1 MRDGRS
7 GEGAVGKRGG
17 PGKNPARAGGGA
29 SGGTGGGDGGPW
41 RSRAV
46 RRAAAHTARRAA
58 RRLPAV
64 LIAGGVLFDLG
75 APTHYSSAP
84 FLSAAPLVAAP
95 LHTLRA
101 TVAAALAAVAVAVG
115 LALYHRPSGT
125 GEALSEIATIAT
137 IGTVALVALGI
148 NRIARRSDQQL
159 ASARGIAEAAQ
170 RAVLPAPPSR
180 IGGLRVAARYVAAQ
194 ADARI
199 GGDLYAVQDTPH
211 GVRVIVG
218 DVRGKGLGA
227 VEAVAVVIGAFREA
241 AEQEP
246 TLEGLAGR
254 LERALQ
260 REGRRRGNL
269 DQYEGF
275 TTAVLVE
282 LPPGKPV
289 LRLLNRGH
297 PPPLLLHA
305 DGRVGVADPAV
316 PALPLGLGEL
326 GVWPDRAEEREFPAG
341 ATLLLMTDGVTE
353 ARDADGAF
361 YDPRAGLTGRQ
372 FKNPEA
378 LLDCLVADVAR
389 HSGGQAADD
398 MALLAIRRG
407 ERIEQHFVESIDRFR
422 GRTSCEDLS
431 GRPGGFRLSAWK
443 PPGASI
449 NVR

>member
-1 MRDGRS
+1 M
-7 GEGAVGKRGG
+7 GKRESRS
-17 PGKNPARAGGGA
+17 ARPVFRRTARRGV
-29 SGGTGGGDGGPW
+29 
-41 RSRAV
+41 RRAV
-46 RRAAAHTARRAA
+46 RRAV

-64 LIAGGVLFDLG
+64 LIVGAVLFGLG
-75 APTHYSSAP
+75 APAHYTCAP

-101 TVAAALAAVAVAVG
+101 TVTAALAAVAVAVG
-115 LALYHRPSGT
+115 LVVYHRPSDT
-125 GEALSEIATIAT
+125 GEALAEIATIGA
-137 IGTVALVALGI
+137 VSLVALGI

-199 GGDLYAVQDTPH
+199 GGDLYAVQDTPY

-218 DVRGKGLGA
+218 DVRGKGLDA

-254 LERALQ
+254 LEHALQ
-260 REGRRRGNL
+260 REGARRANL
-269 DQYEGF
+269 RADSVDRTEGF
-275 TTAVLVE
+275 TTAVLAE
-282 LPPGKPV
+282 LPPGEPV
-289 LRLLNRGH
+289 FRLLNRGH
-297 PPPLLLHA
+297 PSPLLLHA
-305 DGRVGVADPAV
+305 DGRIGAADPAV

-341 ATLLLMTDGVTE
+341 SMLLLMTDGVTE
-353 ARDADGAF
+353 ARDAGGTF
-361 YDPRAGLTGRQ
+361 YDPRAGLTGCR

-378 LLDCLVADVAR
+378 LLDALIADVAR
-389 HSGGQAADD
+389 HSEGQAADD

-407 ERIEQHFVESIDRFR
+407 ERIEQHFVESIDRLR
-422 GRTSCEDLS
+422 GRTSCEDVPE
-431 GRPGGFRLSAWK
+431 GIGGFGRSAWN
-443 PPGASI
+443 PPGMSI